1 MNIMEHHTWK
11 IEWDEKVS
19 VGIPEIDADH
29 KRFISLIDDLNRA
42 ILDRM
47 EPEEIKKRLQ
57 FILDDTARHFA
68 HEEKLLREWNYP
80 DAEEHVRKHASV
92 LNSLQ
97 AIQDQLF
104 AYQMPAEW
112 ISVGIEVKDIL
123 INHLLMEDAKYAGYY
138 RNTIKARSKP

>member
-123 INHLLMEDAKYAGYY
+123 INHLLMEDTKYAEYY